1 MIWPSKHGDLQK
13 CRKWWK
19 DKLPKI
25 ENTDDT
31 KMPKIENTDYTKMPK
46 IENTDYSKVP
56 KIVFYPVLGELF
68 LKNIIN
74 TINYNYLL

>member
-25 ENTDDT
+25 ENTDD
-31 KMPKIENTDYTKMPK
+31 TKMPK